1 MDTIIATIQ
10 SRINLL
16 TSDNINRT
24 NVISNEQATIDA
36 NTSEIASLEAN
47 LATLQAPT
55 VQQAIN
61 DLIPPADN

>member
-16 TSDNINRT
+16 TSDNINRA